1 MRIALLEDDIAVG
14 MAMQHWLE
22 AAGHAVHN
30 FTSGKTIVREASR
43 ESIDL
48 FLLEWHVPDLSGEEV
63 LRWLREKQQ
72 STVPVLFATSRDSEA
87 DIVAA
92 LQAGADDYMV
102 KPVRR
107 LELLARVDSLMRRA
121 RPKQSEI
128 EPITVGPYS
137 INLIDR
143 VVTIGGEP
151 IEMTDKEYDLTVFL
165 FRNLGRLTS
174 RGHISESVWGRSSD
188 VQSRTVDTHVSRV
201 RKKLELG
208 PATGVRLTP
217 VYTFGYRLERV
228 GQPDHPGAV
237 ALKG

>member
-1 MRIALLEDDIAVG
+1 MRIALLEDDVAVG
-14 MAMQHWLE
+14 TAMQHWLE
-22 AAGHAVHN
+22 AAGHDVHN

-43 ESIDL
+43 ESFDL
-48 FLLEWHVPDLSGEEV
+48 FMLDWHVPDLSGEEV

-107 LELLARVDSLMRRA
+107 LELLARVDSLLRRA
-121 RPKQSEI
+121 RPKQSET

-137 INLIDR
+137 IDLVDR
-143 VVTIGGEP
+143 VVTLRGAT

-165 FRNLGRLTS
+165 FRNIGRLTS

-208 PATGVRLTP
+208 PANGVRLTP
-217 VYTFGYRLERV
+217 VYNFGYRLEKV
-228 GQPDHPGAV
+228 SLPDDPPA
-237 ALKG
+237 

>member
-1 MRIALLEDDIAVG
+1 MRIALLEDDVAVG
-14 MAMQHWLE
+14 TAMQHWLE
-22 AAGHAVHN
+22 AAGHDVHN
-30 FTSGKTIVREASR
+30 FISGKTIVREASR
-43 ESIDL
+43 ESFDL
-48 FLLEWHVPDLSGEEV
+48 FMLDWHVPDLSGEEV

-107 LELLARVDSLMRRA
+107 LELLARVDSLLRRA
-121 RPKQSEI
+121 RPKQSET

-137 INLIDR
+137 IDLVDR
-143 VVTIGGEP
+143 VVTLRGAT

-165 FRNLGRLTS
+165 FRNIGRLIS

-188 VQSRTVDTHVSRV
+188 VQSRTVDTHASRV

-208 PATGVRLTP
+208 PANGIRLTP
-217 VYTFGYRLERV
+217 VYNFGYRLEKV
-228 GQPDHPGAV
+228 SLPDDPPA
-237 ALKG
+237 

>member
-43 ESIDL
+43 ESFDL
-48 FLLEWHVPDLSGEEV
+48 FLLDWHVPDLSGEAV

-121 RPKQSEI
+121 RPKQSET

-217 VYTFGYRLERV
+217 VYNFGYRLERV

>member
-1 MRIALLEDDIAVG
+1 MRIALLEDDVAVG
-14 MAMQHWLE
+14 TAMQHWLE
-22 AAGHAVHN
+22 AAGHDVHN

-43 ESIDL
+43 ESFDL
-48 FLLEWHVPDLSGEEV
+48 FMLDWHVPDLSGEEV

-107 LELLARVDSLMRRA
+107 LELLARVDSLLRRA
-121 RPKQSEI
+121 RPKQSET

-137 INLIDR
+137 IDLVDR
-143 VVTIGGEP
+143 VVTLRGTP
-151 IEMTDKEYDLTVFL
+151 VEMTDKEYDLTVFL
-165 FRNLGRLTS
+165 FRNIGRLTS

-208 PATGVRLTP
+208 PANGVRLTP
-217 VYTFGYRLERV
+217 VYNFGYRLEKV
-228 GQPDHPGAV
+228 SLPDDPPA
-237 ALKG
+237 

>member
-1 MRIALLEDDIAVG
+1 MRIALLEDDVAVG
-14 MAMQHWLE
+14 TAMQHWLE
-22 AAGHAVHN
+22 AAGHDVHN

-43 ESIDL
+43 ESFDL
-48 FLLEWHVPDLSGEEV
+48 FMLDWHVPDLSGEEV

-107 LELLARVDSLMRRA
+107 LELLARVDSLLRRA
-121 RPKQSEI
+121 RPKQSET
-128 EPITVGPYS
+128 EPISVGPYS
-137 INLIDR
+137 IDLVDR
-143 VVTIGGEP
+143 VVTLRGTP

-165 FRNLGRLTS
+165 FRNIGRLTS

-188 VQSRTVDTHVSRV
+188 VQSRTVDTHASRV

-208 PATGVRLTP
+208 PANGVRLTP
-217 VYTFGYRLERV
+217 VYNFGYRLEKV
-228 GQPDHPGAV
+228 SLPDDPPA
-237 ALKG
+237 

>member
-1 MRIALLEDDIAVG
+1 MRIALLEDDVAVG
-14 MAMQHWLE
+14 TAMQHWLE
-22 AAGHAVHN
+22 AAGHDVHN

-43 ESIDL
+43 ESFDL
-48 FLLEWHVPDLSGEEV
+48 FMLDWHVPDLSGEEV

-107 LELLARVDSLMRRA
+107 LELLARVDSLLRRA
-121 RPKQSEI
+121 RPKQSET
-128 EPITVGPYS
+128 EPITIGPYS
-137 INLIDR
+137 IDLVDR
-143 VVTIGGEP
+143 VVTLRGTP

-165 FRNLGRLTS
+165 FRNIGRLTS
-174 RGHISESVWGRSSD
+174 RGHLSESVWGRSSD

-208 PATGVRLTP
+208 PANGIRLTP
-217 VYTFGYRLERV
+217 VYNFGYRLEKV
-228 GQPDHPGAV
+228 SLPDDPPA
-237 ALKG
+237 